1 MTNSE
6 NFATELSFITND
18 NIRDFVSFV
27 LNDLPDY
34 FRHIGASTSGKYHPA
49 YTIGEGGLI
58 RHTKAAVA
66 IAQDLFRADFYNF
79 TDTDK
84 DIVTSALI
92 LHDGF
97 TMA

>member
-6 NFATELSFITND
+6 NFTRELSFIKD
-18 NIRDFVSFV
+18 SKIKDFTAFV
-27 LNDLPDY
+27 LDDLPDY
-34 FRHIGASTSGKYHPA
+34 FRHIGASTSGKYHPS

-66 IAQDLFRADFYNF
+66 VAQDLFRADFYNF
-79 TDTDK
+79 NDDNK

-92 LHDGF
+92 L
-97 TMA
+97 TMD

>member
-6 NFATELSFITND
+6 NFARELSFIKD
-18 NIRDFVSFV
+18 SKIKDFTAFV
-27 LNDLPDY
+27 LDDLPDY
-34 FRHIGASTSGKYHPA
+34 FRHIGASTSGKYHPS

-66 IAQDLFRADFYNF
+66 VAQDLFRADFYNF
-79 TDTDK
+79 NDDNK

-92 LHDGF
+92 L
-97 TMA
+97 TMD